1 MSKTSTKDRIVAV
14 ALDLFHENGIN
25 ATSVDDILEASAT
38 GKSQFYYYFKSKEG
52 LISAVLETFFKF
64 IKSDA
69 APIDHEINS
78 WEDLEEFLNFFVTM
92 NKRFNK
98 PRACPLGFIGAE
110 LNPSQTELSLQVNEI
125 FDYMKFALKKFFD
138 KAKKDG
144 DLKKNTDTDSL
155 ADFCLAILQGG
166 LMTSKIRKD
175 NKPLKASIKH
185 ALKYLKA
192 IRICTK

>member
-25 ATSVDDILEASAT
+25 ATSVDDILEASGT

-52 LISAVLETFFKF
+52 LISAVLESFFEF
-64 IKSDA
+64 IKSDGS
-69 APIDHEINS
+69 PIDHEISS
-78 WEDLEEFLNFFVTM
+78 WEDLEDFLNFFVTM
-92 NKRFNK
+92 NKRFDK
-98 PRACPLGFIGAE
+98 PRACPLGFIGVELNSSQAE
-110 LNPSQTELSLQVNEI
+110 LSVQVNKI

-138 KAKKDG
+138 KAKKNG
-144 DLKKNTDTDSL
+144 DFKKNIDTDSL

-185 ALKYLKA
+185 ALKYLA
-192 IRICTK
+192 IIRS

>member
-1 MSKTSTKDRIVAV
+1 MSKTSTKEKILAV

-25 ATSVDDILEASAT
+25 ATSVDDILEASGT

-52 LISAVLETFFKF
+52 LIGAVLESFFKF
-64 IKSDA
+64 IKSDGS
-69 APIDHEINS
+69 PIDHEISS
-78 WEDLEEFLNFFVTM
+78 WEDLETFLIFFVTM
-92 NKRFNK
+92 NKSFDK
-98 PRACPLGFIGAE
+98 PRACPLGFIGVELNSSQAE
-110 LNPSQTELSLQVNEI
+110 LSVQVNEI
-125 FDYMKFALKKFFD
+125 FDYMKLALKKFFD
-138 KAKKDG
+138 KAKKNG

-185 ALKYLKA
+185 ALKYLA
-192 IRICTK
+192 IIRS

>member
-25 ATSVDDILEASAT
+25 ATSVDGILEASGT

-52 LISAVLETFFKF
+52 LISAVLASFFKF
-64 IKSDA
+64 IKSDGS
-69 APIDHEINS
+69 PIDHEISS
-78 WEDLEEFLNFFVTM
+78 WEDLEGFLNFFVTM
-92 NKRFNK
+92 NKSFDK
-98 PRACPLGFIGAE
+98 PRACPLGFIGVELNSSQAE
-110 LNPSQTELSLQVNEI
+110 LSVQVNEI

-138 KAKKDG
+138 KAKKNG
-144 DLKKNTDTDSL
+144 DLKKNIDTDSL

-175 NKPLKASIKH
+175 IKPLKDSIKH
-185 ALKYLKA
+185 ALKYLA
-192 IRICTK
+192 IIRS